1 MNQLSKR
8 YQLDNYWLVPDEQLL
23 SRNEQPIHLPRKP
36 FQVLVYLIEN
46 RDRFVSRTE
55 LLDSFWEGK
64 DVYDDALRKSI
75 GAIRK
80 ALDDQST
87 EPRFI
92 ETRWG
97 VGYHF
102 IGPVEEQIVREESA
116 ITEIERTR
124 GVKIVFEEEEIHDES
139 SMKGASVVDLAR
151 QSAFAWPALRPYARI
166 LIIVLAS
173 LSVTLGAGAL
183 FSYRRGSGT
192 TIDRRAPVR
201 SIAVLPLRNL
211 TGNPSNDYLSDGVTE
226 SLITALSKVQGLKVM
241 SRGSI
246 LTFKGKDVDALEAG
260 KSLNV
265 ATILEGSVRQ
275 SGDQVRVDVRL
286 VSTSDGE
293 VLWASD
299 SYDRSLR
306 DIFVIQDEIAR
317 SVTNGLRIK
326 LSSEGGQRLG
336 KRYTDNVEAYQA
348 YLEGRYFL
356 NQRSADG
363 ITKGTEYFQRAIKLD
378 PNYALAYAGLAES
391 YDKAYQYLQLPP
403 KEVMAKERAA
413 AAKALTLD
421 DSMSDAHMA
430 MATVYANDWDLLS
443 SAHVGDRAI

>member
-80 ALDDQST
+80 ALDDQTT

-124 GVKIVFEEEEIHDES
+124 GVKIVFEEEEIHDET
-139 SMKGASVVDLAR
+139 SMKGASAVGLAR

-173 LSVTLGAGAL
+173 LSVTFKTATSLSFCL
-183 FSYRRGSGT
+183 
-192 TIDRRAPVR
+192 
-201 SIAVLPLRNL
+201 IAVGSTCLP
-211 TGNPSNDYLSDGVTE
+211 S
-226 SLITALSKVQGLKVM
+226 SL
-241 SRGSI
+241 
-246 LTFKGKDVDALEAG
+246 
-260 KSLNV
+260 
-265 ATILEGSVRQ
+265 
-275 SGDQVRVDVRL
+275 
-286 VSTSDGE
+286 
-293 VLWASD
+293 
-299 SYDRSLR
+299 
-306 DIFVIQDEIAR
+306 
-317 SVTNGLRIK
+317 
-326 LSSEGGQRLG
+326 
-336 KRYTDNVEAYQA
+336 
-348 YLEGRYFL
+348 
-356 NQRSADG
+356 
-363 ITKGTEYFQRAIKLD
+363 
-378 PNYALAYAGLAES
+378 
-391 YDKAYQYLQLPP
+391 
-403 KEVMAKERAA
+403 
-413 AAKALTLD
+413 
-421 DSMSDAHMA
+421 
-430 MATVYANDWDLLS
+430 
-443 SAHVGDRAI
+443 

>member
-1 MNQLSKR
+1 MNQLRKR
-8 YQLDNYWLVPDEQLL
+8 YLLDNYWLVPDEQLL
-23 SRNEQPIHLPRKP
+23 SRGEQPIHLSRKP

-80 ALDDQST
+80 ALDDQTT

-124 GVKIVFEEEEIHDES
+124 GVKIVFEEEEIHDET
-139 SMKGASVVDLAR
+139 SMKGASAVGLAR
-151 QSAFAWPALRPYARI
+151 QSVFAWPARRLYARI

-173 LSVTLGAGAL
+173 LSVTLGAAAL
-183 FSYRRGSGT
+183 FSYRRGSGAT
-192 TIDRRAPVR
+192 TDRRASVS

-326 LSSEGGQRLG
+326 LSSEGGQRLE
-336 KRYTDNVEAYQA
+336 KRYTDSFTACFTSPCHPV
-348 YLEGRYFL
+348 
-356 NQRSADG
+356 S
-363 ITKGTEYFQRAIKLD
+363 K
-378 PNYALAYAGLAES
+378 
-391 YDKAYQYLQLPP
+391 
-403 KEVMAKERAA
+403 
-413 AAKALTLD
+413 
-421 DSMSDAHMA
+421 
-430 MATVYANDWDLLS
+430 
-443 SAHVGDRAI
+443 